1 MREGKIMKMKRVS
14 IGLLAL
20 LLFSISNIYS
30 SSAHSSMIE
39 QFPKGNETISD
50 MPLEVKLTFD
60 EELLDLGSGNSVIV
74 RNPEGTEITTGPTV
88 LLSSKIS
95 RKLTASTLPGKYS
108 VSYRVVSA
116 DGHVVEGTYQFTFRT
131 KSESKSPTPIA
142 VPSKSETALPQ
153 VITTDQVNHAEGFFL
168 HHRDHIILGSLALLV
183 IGIWAYASRRKWREL
198 PD

>member
-1 MREGKIMKMKRVS
+1 MREGKIMKIKRVS
-14 IGLLAL
+14 IGILAL
-20 LLFSISNIYS
+20 LLFSIFNTQASD
-30 SSAHSSMIE
+30 AHSSMIE
-39 QFPKGNETISD
+39 QFPKGNATLSD

-95 RKLTASTLPGKYS
+95 RKLAASTMPGKYS

-116 DGHVVEGTYQFTFRT
+116 DGHVVEGTYQFTLRT

-153 VITTDQVNHAEGFFL
+153 VITSDHVNHSEGFFL

-183 IGIWAYASRRKWREL
+183 IGIWAYASRCKWREL

>member
-50 MPLEVKLTFD
+50 MPLEVKLSFD

-116 DGHVVEGTYQFTFRT
+116 DGHVVEGTYQFTLRT

-153 VITTDQVNHAEGFFL
+153 EITTDHVNHAEGFFL

-183 IGIWAYASRRKWREL
+183 IGIWAFASRRKWREL

>member
-1 MREGKIMKMKRVS
+1 MKIKRVS

-50 MPLEVKLTFD
+50 MPLEVKLSFD

-116 DGHVVEGTYQFTFRT
+116 DGHVVEGTYQFTLRT

-153 VITTDQVNHAEGFFL
+153 VITTDHVNHAEGFFL

>member
-1 MREGKIMKMKRVS
+1 MKMKRVS

>member
-1 MREGKIMKMKRVS
+1 MKMKRVS

-50 MPLEVKLTFD
+50 MPLEVKLSFD

-95 RKLTASTLPGKYS
+95 RKLAASTMPGKYS

-116 DGHVVEGTYQFTFRT
+116 DGHVVEGTYQFTLRT

-153 VITTDQVNHAEGFFL
+153 VNTTDHVNHAEGFFL

>member
-1 MREGKIMKMKRVS
+1 MKRVS

-116 DGHVVEGTYQFTFRT
+116 DGHVVEGTYQFTLRT

-153 VITTDQVNHAEGFFL
+153 VITTDHVNHAEGFFL

>member
-1 MREGKIMKMKRVS
+1 MKLNKPFL
-14 IGLLAL
+14 GLLAL
-20 LLFSISNIYS
+20 LLISLSQTTEAY
-30 SSAHSSMIE
+30 AHSSMIE
-39 QFPKGNETISD
+39 QFPKGNATISD

-60 EELLDLGSGNSVIV
+60 EELLDLGSGNFVTVKDPS
-74 RNPEGTEITTGPTV
+74 GKEITTGPTA

-95 RKLTASTLPGKYS
+95 RKLTASTLLGKYS

-116 DGHVVEGTYQFTFRT
+116 DGHVVEGTYQFTLRT

-153 VITTDQVNHAEGFFL
+153 VITSDHVNHSEGFFL

>member
-1 MREGKIMKMKRVS
+1 MKIKRVS

-50 MPLEVKLTFD
+50 MPLEVKLSFD

-116 DGHVVEGTYQFTFRT
+116 DGHVVEGTYQFILKT
-131 KSESKSPTPIA
+131 KSESKSSTPVA
-142 VPSKSETALPQ
+142 VPSESETALPK
-153 VITTDQVNHAEGFFL
+153 VITTNHVNHTEGFFL
-168 HHRDHIILGSLALLV
+168 HHKDHIILGTLALLV
-183 IGIWAYASRRKWREL
+183 IGVWAYASRRKWREL
-198 PD
+198 AD

>member
-1 MREGKIMKMKRVS
+1 MKLNKPFL
-14 IGLLAL
+14 GLLAL
-20 LLFSISNIYS
+20 LLISLSQTTEAY
-30 SSAHSSMIE
+30 AHSSMIE
-39 QFPKGNETISD
+39 QFPKGNATISD

-60 EELLDLGSGNSVIV
+60 EELLDLGSGNFVTVKDPS
-74 RNPEGTEITTGPTV
+74 GKEISTGPSV

-95 RKLTASTLPGKYS
+95 RNLTSSTMPGKYS

-116 DGHVVEGTYQFTFRT
+116 DGHVVEGTYQFTLRT

-142 VPSKSETALPQ
+142 VPSKSETELPQ
-153 VITTDQVNHAEGFFL
+153 VITTDHVNHSEGFFL

-183 IGIWAYASRRKWREL
+183 IGIWAYTSRRKWREL

>member
-1 MREGKIMKMKRVS
+1 MKMKRVS

-50 MPLEVKLTFD
+50 MPLEVKLSFD

-116 DGHVVEGTYQFTFRT
+116 DGHVVEGTYQFTLRT

-153 VITTDQVNHAEGFFL
+153 VITTDHVNHAEGFFL

>member
-1 MREGKIMKMKRVS
+1 MKMKRVS

-50 MPLEVKLTFD
+50 MPLEVKLSFD

-116 DGHVVEGTYQFTFRT
+116 DGHVVEGTYQFTLRT

-153 VITTDQVNHAEGFFL
+153 VITTDHVNHAEGFFL

-183 IGIWAYASRRKWREL
+183 IGNWAYASRRKWREL

>member
-1 MREGKIMKMKRVS
+1 MKMKRVS

-50 MPLEVKLTFD
+50 MPLEVKLSFD

-116 DGHVVEGTYQFTFRT
+116 DGHVVEGTYQFTLRT

-153 VITTDQVNHAEGFFL
+153 VITIDHVNHAEGFFL

>member
-1 MREGKIMKMKRVS
+1 MKMKRVS

-50 MPLEVKLTFD
+50 MPLEVKLSFD

-74 RNPEGTEITTGPTV
+74 RNPEGTEITSGPTV

-116 DGHVVEGTYQFTFRT
+116 DGHVVEGTYQFTLRT

-153 VITTDQVNHAEGFFL
+153 VITTDHVNHAEGFFL

>member
-1 MREGKIMKMKRVS
+1 MKMKRVS

-50 MPLEVKLTFD
+50 MPLEVKLSFD

-116 DGHVVEGTYQFTFRT
+116 DGHVVEGTYQFTLRT

-142 VPSKSETALPQ
+142 VPSKSDTALPQ
-153 VITTDQVNHAEGFFL
+153 VITTDHVNHAEGFFL

>member
-20 LLFSISNIYS
+20 LLFSISNINS

-116 DGHVVEGTYQFTFRT
+116 DGHVVEGEYQFTLRT

-153 VITTDQVNHAEGFFL
+153 VITTDHVNHAEGFFL

>member
-50 MPLEVKLTFD
+50 LPLEVKLSFD

-116 DGHVVEGTYQFTFRT
+116 DGHVVEGTYQFTLRT

-153 VITTDQVNHAEGFFL
+153 VITTDHVNHAEGFFL

>member
-1 MREGKIMKMKRVS
+1 MKIKGIS

-20 LLFSISNIYS
+20 LLFSISNTYS
-30 SSAHSSMIE
+30 SNAHSSMIE
-39 QFPKGNETISD
+39 QFPKGNATISD

-60 EELLDLGSGNSVIV
+60 EELLDLGSGNFVTVKDPS
-74 RNPEGTEITTGPTV
+74 GKEISTGPSV

-95 RKLTASTLPGKYS
+95 RKLAASTMPGKYS

-116 DGHVVEGTYQFTFRT
+116 DGHVVEGTYQFTLRT

-142 VPSKSETALPQ
+142 VPSKSETELPQ
-153 VITTDQVNHAEGFFL
+153 VITTDHVNHSEGFFL

>member
-1 MREGKIMKMKRVS
+1 MKMKRVS

-20 LLFSISNIYS
+20 LLFSISNINS

-50 MPLEVKLTFD
+50 MPLEVKLSFD

-116 DGHVVEGTYQFTFRT
+116 DGHVVEGEYQFTLRT

-142 VPSKSETALPQ
+142 VPNKSETALPQ
-153 VITTDQVNHAEGFFL
+153 VITTDHVNHAEGFFL

>member
-1 MREGKIMKMKRVS
+1 MKMKRVS

-50 MPLEVKLTFD
+50 MPLEVKLSFD

-116 DGHVVEGTYQFTFRT
+116 DGHVVEGTYQFTLRT

-153 VITTDQVNHAEGFFL
+153 VITTDHVNHAEGFFL

-198 PD
+198 SD

>member
-50 MPLEVKLTFD
+50 MPLEVKLSFD

-116 DGHVVEGTYQFTFRT
+116 DGHVVEGTYQFTLRT

-153 VITTDQVNHAEGFFL
+153 VITTDHVNHAEGFFL

>member
-1 MREGKIMKMKRVS
+1 MKMKRVS
-14 IGLLAL
+14 IGLLAF

-50 MPLEVKLTFD
+50 MPLEVKLSFD

-116 DGHVVEGTYQFTFRT
+116 DGHVVEGTYQFTLRT

-153 VITTDQVNHAEGFFL
+153 VITTDHVNHAEGFFL

>member
-1 MREGKIMKMKRVS
+1 MKIKRIS

-20 LLFSISNIYS
+20 LLFSISNTYS
-30 SSAHSSMIE
+30 SNAHSSMIE
-39 QFPKGNETISD
+39 QFPKGNATISD

-60 EELLDLGSGNSVIV
+60 EELLDLGSGNFVTV
-74 RNPEGTEITTGPTV
+74 KDPNGKEISTGSSV

-95 RKLTASTLPGKYS
+95 RKLTSSTMPGKYS

-116 DGHVVEGTYQFTFRT
+116 DGHVVEGTYQFTLRT

-153 VITTDQVNHAEGFFL
+153 VITTDHVNHSEGFFL

>member
-1 MREGKIMKMKRVS
+1 MKMKRIS

-20 LLFSISNIYS
+20 LLFSISNTYS
-30 SSAHSSMIE
+30 SNAHSSMIE
-39 QFPKGNETISD
+39 QFPKGNATISD

-60 EELLDLGSGNSVIV
+60 EELLDLGSGNFVTV
-74 RNPEGTEITTGPTV
+74 KDPNGKEISTGPSV

-95 RKLTASTLPGKYS
+95 RKLTSPTMPGKYS

-116 DGHVVEGTYQFTFRT
+116 DGHVVEGTYQFTLRT

-153 VITTDQVNHAEGFFL
+153 VITTDHVNHSEGFFL

>member
-50 MPLEVKLTFD
+50 MPLEVKLSFD

-116 DGHVVEGTYQFTFRT
+116 DGHVVEGTYQFTLRT
-131 KSESKSPTPIA
+131 KSESKSPTPTA

-153 VITTDQVNHAEGFFL
+153 VITTDHVNHAEGFFL

>member
-1 MREGKIMKMKRVS
+1 MKMKRVS

-39 QFPKGNETISD
+39 QLPKGNSTITE
-50 MPLEVKLTFD
+50 MPEEVKLTFD

-74 RNPEGTEITTGPTV
+74 RNPDGKEVTTGATK
-88 LLSSKIS
+88 LLSSNIS
-95 RKLTASTLPGKYS
+95 RELTASTMPGKYS

-116 DGHVVEGTYQFTFRT
+116 DGHVVEGTYQFILKT
-131 KSESKSPTPIA
+131 KSESKSSTPVA
-142 VPSKSETALPQ
+142 VPSESETALPK
-153 VITTDQVNHAEGFFL
+153 VITTNHVNHTEGFFL
-168 HHRDHIILGSLALLV
+168 HHKDHIILGTLALLV
-183 IGIWAYASRRKWREL
+183 IGVWAYASRRKWREL